1 MFLGVAATLPASDM
15 ERAID
20 FYRVMLGLEP
30 YQNDPDGSARY
41 RVGDTMLM
49 VYPSEYAGTNKATA
63 AGFEVEDLDSVVAEL
78 RSRGIEFQEF
88 DYGEMK
94 TVDGIL
100 AMPDGSRGAWFN
112 DTEGNIIGVFQDA

>member
-1 MFLGVAATLPASDM
+1 MFLAVAATLPASDM
-15 ERAID
+15 DRALA
-20 FYRVMLGLEP
+20 FYKATLGLEP
-30 YQNDPDGSARY
+30 FQQEPDGSARY
-41 RVGDTMLM
+41 QVGDTMFLL
-49 VYPSEYAGTNKATA
+49 YPSEYAGTNKATA
-63 AGFEVEDLDSVVAEL
+63 AGFQVEDLDSVVAEL

-112 DTEGNIIGVFQDA
+112 DTEGNIIGLVQDA

>member
-1 MFLGVAATLPASDM
+1 MD
-15 ERAID
+15 RAID